1 MAVSLPTPCD
11 VAFSQCE
18 GFCTHVDLTIPTAD
32 TMDIIYVL
40 IDNEQGNVK
49 KTKTVA
55 NPRGKNHVLIFCLKT
70 IQEALE
76 LPGFFSPPPQKVR

>member
-49 KTKTVA
+49 KQQQTGKSKGEKSRTHLLFEDHSGSIRASWILFTTTTK
-55 NPRGKNHVLIFCLKT
+55 
-70 IQEALE
+70 
-76 LPGFFSPPPQKVR
+76 S